1 MVACPT
7 WWRRLGGAL
16 AALVLTVLTFGP
28 SLDSFICHDEI
39 RAPAAA
45 AAGAIVTVQPVST
58 DSAGH
63 VQDGLGVC
71 IHGHCHHGA
80 AYVPVQLPT
89 ADGPAVH
96 PSRRRWAREQ
106 VATSN
111 PHFEL
116 LQPPRP

>member
-1 MVACPT
+1 
-7 WWRRLGGAL
+7 
-16 AALVLTVLTFGP
+16 VLTFGP

-45 AAGAIVTVQPVST
+45 AGAIVTVQPAST

-63 VQDGLGVC
+63 LQDGLDAC

-89 ADGPAVH
+89 ADGPAVR
-96 PSRRRWAREQ
+96 PSRQSWARVQ

-111 PHFEL
+111 PQFEL
-116 LQPPRP
+116 MRPPRA